1 MGAEVDLPLTEF
13 ERVLQGVARLTRSE
27 IAALVTAQ
35 VADADREGFA
45 VFTEGLSIE
54 TLRFL
59 CARALHAANSHRR
72 PTLTWLAPGRPR
84 PSA

>member
-1 MGAEVDLPLTEF
+1 MEAEIDLPLTEF
-13 ERVLQGVARLTRSE
+13 ERVLQGLRRLTRSE
-27 IAALVTAQ
+27 LAALVIAH
-35 VADADREGFA
+35 VADTEGERFA
-45 VFTEGLSIE
+45 VVAEKLSIE

-84 PSA
+84 PRD

>member
-1 MGAEVDLPLTEF
+1 MGAEIDLPLTEF
-13 ERVLQGVARLTRSE
+13 ERVLQGLRRLTRSE
-27 IAALVTAQ
+27 IAALAIAQ
-35 VADADREGFA
+35 VADTDRAGFA
-45 VFTEGLSIE
+45 AVAEKLSIE

-84 PSA
+84 PSG